1 MVRARAGHHGAIACP
16 AGADAKRVI
25 YAASNALRQA
35 LVDLHRTLLDAERR
49 DYERLRGRV
58 SDSEFL
64 DVLVKNP
71 DFGWLGAL
79 TTMIV
84 QLDELDADATPDG
97 PERECR
103 ARIRKLLIPAAGAGE
118 FNRKYETSLQRN
130 PEVAV
135 AHGLVMRALAAL

>member
-1 MVRARAGHHGAIACP
+1 MIEVAFN
-16 AGADAKRVI
+16 V
-25 YAASNALRQA
+25 LRQT
-35 LVDLHRTLLDAERR
+35 LIDLHRTLLDAERR

-64 DVLVKNP
+64 DVVVKNP

-84 QLDELDADATPDG
+84 QLDGLDADAKRRGLEKD
-97 PERECR
+97 CV
-103 ARIRKLLIPAAGAGE
+103 AQIRKLLTPAAGAGE

-130 PEVAV
+130 PEVVV
-135 AHGLVMRALAAL
+135 AHGAVMRALRAL